1 MGYTRLVEKI
11 PVNKTKY
18 LLVRIRER
26 KIMST
31 GYKANFEVGKLE
43 WYKTKDTISNSPLK
57 VRINFNVSKN
67 DNSLFL
73 EVYESEDRRRDPD
86 QFNYIL
92 KITKDTP
99 VEEIFGWLSNLPE
112 HIVVL
117 VMRFIKQQTLVIES
131 EYQRATTDLHNVNAW
146 TREHDFAWPEK
157 SQTAVEKRNKEIFA
171 NDNEIGENLPSFTS
185 GKAYQHWLETGMG
198 AADAAEEIYGVPDPR
213 LIED

>member
-1 MGYTRLVEKI
+1 
-11 PVNKTKY
+11 
-18 LLVRIRER
+18 
-26 KIMST
+26 MST

-43 WYKTKDTISNSPLK
+43 WYKTKDTISNSPLE
-57 VRINFNVSKN
+57 VRINFKVNKN

-112 HIVVL
+112 HIVLL

-146 TREHDFAWPEK
+146 TREHDLAWPEK
-157 SQTAVEKRNKEIFA
+157 SQTVVEKRDKEIFA
-171 NDNEIGENLPSFTS
+171 NENQIGENWSPFIP
-185 GKAYQHWLETGMG
+185 GEAYRHWLETGMG

-213 LIED
+213 LLED